1 MMAVYFGAKISSKRE
16 CDRVMKETAICRRI
30 GPAIF
35 EDINEDDETKI
46 GIFRSLGGNNV
57 C

>member
-16 CDRVMKETAICRRI
+16 CDRVMKERAICRRI

-35 EDINEDDETKI
+35 EDINEDETKI